1 MELQTTLS
9 ATLKKNPNCCYIAIF
24 KCNLPKEPW
33 KQNKIVVMLQASS
46 VIYQRKHKLLYTK
59 PKKNTIVT
67 HPTKENAK
75 FFFLNTKKK
84 NNEILWDQNHQN
96 IHEVDDQD
104 EDNDGLVLLIS
115 PKAKEKRGIQQ
126 WQWWMSLREGK
137 KPRFEVWNWGGV

>member
-75 FFFLNTKKK
+75 FFFLKTTKFFETKIIKTYMKWMIKTKIMMALCSSYLPRQKK
-84 NNEILWDQNHQN
+84 REESNNGNGGWAWERAKSQGLKFETE
-96 IHEVDDQD
+96 EVC
-104 EDNDGLVLLIS
+104 
-115 PKAKEKRGIQQ
+115 R
-126 WQWWMSLREGK
+126 
-137 KPRFEVWNWGGV
+137 